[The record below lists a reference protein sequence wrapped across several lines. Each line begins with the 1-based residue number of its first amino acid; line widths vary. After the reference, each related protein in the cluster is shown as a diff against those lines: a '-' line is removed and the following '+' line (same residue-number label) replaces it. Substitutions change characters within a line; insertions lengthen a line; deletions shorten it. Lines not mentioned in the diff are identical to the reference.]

1 MLINSTD
8 IKKTTKGYRVD
19 KKIAGQPR
27 LRKTFDTYDE
37 AEIVLTKYLKGEG
50 ETVAAIATTST
61 TWRVLFDLTVKKQWR
76 HGKSTKQE
84 NNGRRAVERYLGWD
98 TDVRLFDQ
106 DAAELLNDKLEE
118 DTPSMTTA
126 SRYLSAVRC
135 MLKQGSEAGLITWK
149 VPKLAHYTQS
159 EVRINFFEYEDEAKI
174 TGIMRQMARPDMADL
189 FTLLIET
196 GLRTSEGQYL
206 KWRDVD
212 MQYKLIRVWGEN
224 TKTGKSRR
232 VPITDL
238 CFEVLKRLPR
248 DNERVF
254 PLAQESRMRT
264 TWKGV
269 RAAMEN
275 FDKDFIWYTTRH
287 TCASRL
293 MRAGVDIQT
302 IQTWLGHSNIKTTMR
317 YIQFSTGSL
326 VNASDA
332 LNLARVPKQEPFKPQ
347 LKVVT
352 SG

>member
-19 KKIAGQPR
+19 KKIAGHPR
-27 LRKTFDTYDE
+27 LRKTFGSYEE
-37 AEIVLTKYLKGEG
+37 AENVLTKYLKGEG
-50 ETVAAIATTST
+50 ETVAAIAALV
-61 TWRVLFDLTVKKQWR
+61 TWRTLFDLTVKKQWR
-76 HGKSTKQE
+76 HGKSTKQQDNAE
-84 NNGRRAVERYLGWD
+84 RAIKNYLGWD
-98 TDVRLFDQ
+98 TDVREFDQ
-106 DAAELLNDKLEE
+106 QGAEVLSDKLEE
-118 DTPSMTTA
+118 DIPTLTTV

-135 MLKQGSEAGLITWK
+135 MLKQGQEAGLITWK
-149 VPKLAHYTQS
+149 VPKLAHYTQTN
-159 EVRINFFEYEDEAKI
+159 ERINFFEYEDEERI
-174 TGIMRQMARPDMADL
+174 VNIMTQADRADMADL
-189 FTLLIET
+189 FKVLIET

-212 MQYKLIRVWGEN
+212 MEYGLIRIWGAN
-224 TKTGKSRR
+224 SKTGISRR
-232 VPITDL
+232 VPITER
-238 CFEVLKRLPR
+238 CREVLLSLPR
-248 DNERVF
+248 DDERVF
-254 PLAQESRMRT
+254 PLATESRLRT
-264 TWKGV
+264 TWKAV
-269 RAAMEN
+269 RAGMGN

-302 IQTWLGHSNIKTTMR
+302 IQTWLGHARIETTMR

-332 LNLARVPKQEPFKPQ
+332 LDNARGTKREPFKPV